1 MSVGVLLYDGDCN
14 LCIYSIAFIKR
25 HSPPGLYRYIQYQE
39 AEAAQLMQTYY
50 PALPSDM
57 SSVALIEAEQV
68 YLRSTAVC
76 RVARRF
82 YGLWKVLAAGQL
94 VPECVR
100 DRVYSWVGRNRY
112 RWFGKAK

>member
-14 LCIYSIAFIKR
+14 LCNSSIAFIKR

-39 AEAAQLMQTYY
+39 PEATELIQTY

-68 YLRSTAVC
+68 YLRSTAIC

-82 YGLWKVLAAGQL
+82 YCPWKALAAGQL

-100 DRVYSWVGRNRY
+100 DRVYNWVGRNRY
-112 RWFGKAK
+112 RWFGKVK